1 MKKTLSYIRLTQALI
16 KGGRLEKHFPTSHL
30 EAGIVK
36 LIGTAHGT
44 LGRGFGGLLN
54 GEKYG

>member
-1 MKKTLSYIRLTQALI
+1 MKKPP
-16 KGGRLEKHFPTSHL
+16 EPNL

-36 LIGTAHGT
+36 TVGTAHGT
-44 LGRGFGGLLN
+44 LGRGLGGLLN